1 MHGHT
6 HGHTHYTLYWHP
18 AHVNWFLHG
27 KLYSTEQYSWS
38 FKSANLK
45 LRAQRKKTTTKKPP
59 RRDQQS
65 RSADSTLWPGQN
77 KKSLFIYMEGSQ
89 LAMFH
94 TMRPW
99 HRLMDSHA
107 LAAAGISSFLNLCK
121 RSSDARWSIL
131 GWNAWVP
138 REGLDEH
145 DSFLFQHSS
154 GEVIFGQ
161 CFTRH
166 QAQWREIPHSWK
178 KWVHDTSDTVWGP
191 ATRDRC

>member
-1 MHGHT
+1 MHVHT
-6 HGHTHYTLYWHP
+6 HGHTHTLYIILTSSTCKLVPTWK
-18 AHVNWFLHG
+18 AVLNWTIQLIIR
-27 KLYSTEQYSWS
+27 KCQPE
-38 FKSANLK
+38 
-45 LRAQRKKTTTKKPP
+45 AQGTKKKTNQKK

-65 RSADSTLWPGQN
+65 RSADSTLWPGQK

-89 LAMFH
+89 LAVFH

-99 HRLMDSHA
+99 HRLMDIHA

-191 ATRDRC
+191 AARDRC